1 MNKLTR
7 LLTTTLMALGVALPC
22 NSTKEIKCDL
32 FGNTLKKF
40 ETKGTYFYGEL
51 TEMPR
56 AELTDSEKTTLKEYW
71 ADTSNYKFVSTTTGN
86 DFAPSNSTKTTI
98 YDNSHY
104 LNNNKIP
111 LCEVEKTDYTDGTY
125 NYIYVHFDLTLAQTN
140 FREKTAEDGSTIIYS
155 DNASDSYSSLERE
168 YAYEWFEFTGVTFFT
183 ENENG
188 MTIRQG
194 FTKTIAEENREAVIT
209 AMKYTALITFAVD
222 IYVPIDYGTL
232 YFTTN
237 RFNCTNTETRFS
249 GYYTYLTTESDGKML
264 SYVAIPTINNTTK
277 NQTTTD
283 NSEQQ
288 SLFNSMEE
296 QNEQQSSQIQSYES
310 QIEQLW
316 DLAKTQR
323 EMLETAITN
332 YNTLNLTTF
341 SHTWTTTTDS
351 DLESYVKENTL
362 VGKKLTGIQNNQL
375 QDLQTQIE
383 KLKSELEQAETNYKN
398 ATSSLLDINTKAGA
412 SYESW
417 REKAL
422 EAGINIDD
430 ITSMEKGISSSFGT
444 GTTLY
449 YINAMSGLMQL
460 YNNKVVNGDSG
471 AYGDYT
477 STIQYLNAQV
487 DELTTKYNNLLNDY
501 NEQGDKV
508 DELTAKIKENET
520 TIAQLQAQIKT
531 MQQDYSDY
539 TWDSYFWALASTPF
553 TFISSFLNFNVMG
566 VNVFA
571 LVSTLLTMGLI
582 IYLIRKL
589 I

>member
-7 LLTTTLMALGVALPC
+7 LLTTTLMVLGVALPC
-22 NSTKEIKCDL
+22 NTNGQIKTSLFENENVTQFSNAPLTNGVHCSISGYDSDKGENITDAYNNVDIESVPEAVFDSFYTYNEETQKYAFTGYVIYMNGDYAGSPHYDLTYTYTSTTSLWYKWRKKMSFCYKVISNNTENASFQSSNFTFSL
-32 FGNTLKKF
+32 FPNADIASM
-40 ETKGTYFYGEL
+40 YNI
-51 TEMPR
+51 
-56 AELTDSEKTTLKEYW
+56 
-71 ADTSNYKFVSTTTGN
+71 DTSYVDGIAIYTYNETTCEIGSITSYIYMTDKTSDDKKWTIQANIYNLLTYLPSGYSLYFSIITYQN
-86 DFAPSNSTKTTI
+86 KIKTPLFTPSSNSTYGATFYATTQDI
-98 YDNSHY
+98 SS
-104 LNNNKIP
+104 
-111 LCEVEKTDYTDGTY
+111 T
-125 NYIYVHFDLTLAQTN
+125 
-140 FREKTAEDGSTIIYS
+140 STIS
-155 DNASDSYSSLERE
+155 D
-168 YAYEWFEFTGVTFFT
+168 YAENL
-183 ENENG
+183 ENEN
-188 MTIRQG
+188 
-194 FTKTIAEENREAVIT
+194 
-209 AMKYTALITFAVD
+209 
-222 IYVPIDYGTL
+222 
-232 YFTTN
+232 
-237 RFNCTNTETRFS
+237 ET
-249 GYYTYLTTESDGKML
+249 
-264 SYVAIPTINNTTK
+264 
-277 NQTTTD
+277 
-283 NSEQQ
+283 
-288 SLFNSMEE
+288 
-296 QNEQQSSQIQSYES
+296 QSSQIQSYES

-332 YNTLNLTTF
+332 YNALNLTTF
-341 SHTWTTTTDS
+341 SYTWSTTTDS

-412 SYESW
+412 NYESW

-430 ITSMEKGISSSFGT
+430 ITNMEKGISSSFGT

-471 AYGDYT
+471 AYGDYS